1 LVRSCTVHMRHCI
14 AEPSVKKR
22 KSLGF
27 YHKGCIYTYDKNS
40 SSSSSNN
47 DLIRHRPTGVTIL
60 GVLFVIAGAFTLL
73 GGIATLVAIP
83 FVSNVNPNVIGNN
96 ELQLNGQQPLLTPSE
111 QTALAQ
117 GSGSILTVLGAVLI
131 PLGIASLVVAYGLF
145 KGKSWA
151 WFVAVA
157 LSIIGV
163 VVNVISLVTA
173 NMGAIAGALVGIAIN
188 AIVLYYLSK
197 RNVRQYF
204 GKVSAARQASSSTT
218 VGVEK

>member
-1 LVRSCTVHMRHCI
+1 MS
-14 AEPSVKKR
+14 
-22 KSLGF
+22 
-27 YHKGCIYTYDKNS
+27 KNS

-60 GVLFVIAGAFTLL
+60 GILFVIAGAFTLL
-73 GGIATLVAIP
+73 GGITTLVAIP
-83 FVSNVNPNVIGNN
+83 FVTNVNPNVIDN
-96 ELQLNGQQPLLTPSE
+96 ELQFNGQPLLTPGE

-157 LSIIGV
+157 LSIIGL
-163 VVNVISLVTA
+163 VVNVISLVTS
-173 NMGAIAGALVGIAIN
+173 NMGAITGALVGIAIN
-188 AIVLYYLSK
+188 AIVLYYLSR

-204 GKVSAARQASSSTT
+204 AKVANARETSSTT
-218 VGVEK
+218 V

>member
-1 LVRSCTVHMRHCI
+1 MS
-14 AEPSVKKR
+14 
-22 KSLGF
+22 
-27 YHKGCIYTYDKNS
+27 KNS

-173 NMGAIAGALVGIAIN
+173 NMGAITGALVGIAIN
-188 AIVLYYLSK
+188 AIVLYYLSR

-204 GKVSAARQASSSTT
+204 AKVANARETSSTT
-218 VGVEK
+218 V